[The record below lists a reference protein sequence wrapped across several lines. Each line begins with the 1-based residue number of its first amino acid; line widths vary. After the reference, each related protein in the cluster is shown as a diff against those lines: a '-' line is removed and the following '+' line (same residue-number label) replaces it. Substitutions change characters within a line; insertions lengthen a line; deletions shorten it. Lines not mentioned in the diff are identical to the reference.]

1 METQTQQGQYGA
13 YEKLAPKVQQAQE
26 QLADINNKVVAF
38 VKKNPGLTLLGALG
52 LGFIVGR
59 MVSR

>member
-1 METQTQQGQYGA
+1 MEAEAQRHVEGA
-13 YEKLAPKVQQAQE
+13 YGRLAPKVQQAQE
-26 QLADINNKVVAF
+26 QLQDLNTKVVKF
-38 VKKNPGLTLLGALG
+38 VKKNPGMCLLGCLG